1 MRSRYRVKRR
11 TARLLLA
18 AAAGQVTGAFG
29 GVVGW
34 EGLPEREALPT
45 PAQRVVWPTPP
56 LNEAEDVDQ
65 SRDYTTRARVE

>member
-45 PAQRVVWPTPP
+45 PAQRETWPSPP
-56 LNEAEDVDQ
+56 
-65 SRDYTTRARVE
+65 